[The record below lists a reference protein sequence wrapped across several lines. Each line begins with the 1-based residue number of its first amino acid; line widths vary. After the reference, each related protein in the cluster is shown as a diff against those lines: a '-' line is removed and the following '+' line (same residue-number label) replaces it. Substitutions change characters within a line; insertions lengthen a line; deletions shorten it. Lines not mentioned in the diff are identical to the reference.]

1 MSPRGRRAT
10 ARAALD
16 ERLLRL
22 SVMIFDI
29 DGTLTDGRI
38 FWVPGSGWTQ
48 MYSVRD
54 GMGIKRLQE
63 VGVEVAAISG
73 GESLSAQMR
82 MQSLGIKHVHF
93 GSQDKVAHF
102 ELLLEAL
109 HVDAER
115 CGYMGDELVDLPLLR
130 AVGFSAA
137 PPDAPREVRDQVD
150 FVPRRLAGHGAVRDV
165 CERVLAARNAG
176 SAAKARYRRRPKQ

>member
-1 MSPRGRRAT
+1 MNEDLDSLRA
-10 ARAALD
+10 RV
-16 ERLLRL
+16 RRL

-38 FWVPGSGWTQ
+38 FWVPASGWTQ

-63 VGVEVAAISG
+63 EGLTVAAISG
-73 GESLSAQMR
+73 GDSLSAQMR

-93 GSQDKVAHF
+93 GSHDKVAHF
-102 ELLLEAL
+102 EKLLGLLGVPAEA
-109 HVDAER
+109 
-115 CGYMGDELVDLPLLR
+115 CGYMGDETVDLALLR

-137 PPDAPREVRDQVD
+137 PPEAPDEVRAAVHYVAQRPAGFGAAREV
-150 FVPRRLAGHGAVRDV
+150 
-165 CERVLAARNAG
+165 CEFILRQ
-176 SAAKARYRRRPKQ
+176 RRPG

>member
-1 MSPRGRRAT
+1 MNQNLE
-10 ARAALD
+10 ALKV
-16 ERLLRL
+16 RVSRL

-38 FWVPGSGWTQ
+38 FWVPNSGWTQ

-63 VGVEVAAISG
+63 AGLEVAAISG
-73 GESLSAQMR
+73 GDSLSAQMR

-102 ELLLEAL
+102 EKLLEL
-109 HVDAER
+109 LKVSAEH
-115 CGYMGDELVDLPLLR
+115 CGYMGDEVVDLPLLK

-137 PPDAPREVRDQVD
+137 PPEAPDEVRAQVHYVAQRPAGFGAAREV
-150 FVPRRLAGHGAVRDV
+150 
-165 CERVLAARNAG
+165 CEFILRH
-176 SAAKARYRRRPKQ
+176 RPLP

>member
-1 MSPRGRRAT
+1 MNQDLQQLADRVS
-10 ARAALD
+10 
-16 ERLLRL
+16 RL

-38 FWVPGSGWTQ
+38 FWVPNSGWTQ

-63 VGVEVAAISG
+63 AGLEVAAISG
-73 GESLSAQMR
+73 GDSLSAQMR
-82 MQSLGIKHVHF
+82 MQSLGLKHVHF

-102 ELLLEAL
+102 ERLLGILD
-109 HVDAER
+109 VKAEH
-115 CGYMGDELVDLPLLR
+115 CGYMGDETVDLPLLR

-137 PPDAPREVRDQVD
+137 PPEAPDEVRSSVHYVAHRPAGMGAAREV
-150 FVPRRLAGHGAVRDV
+150 
-165 CERVLAARNAG
+165 CEFILKHRK
-176 SAAKARYRRRPKQ
+176 SP

>member
-1 MSPRGRRAT
+1 MNLDLD
-10 ARAALD
+10 ALKQ
-16 ERLLRL
+16 RISRL

-29 DGTLTDGRI
+29 DGTLTDGKI

-48 MYSVRD
+48 QYSVRD

-63 VGVEVAAISG
+63 AGLEVAAISG

-93 GSQDKVAHF
+93 GSQDKVARF
-102 ELLLEAL
+102 EHLLEILKVSA
-109 HVDAER
+109 DR
-115 CGYMGDELVDLPLLR
+115 CGYMGDEVVDIPLLK

-137 PPDAPREVRDQVD
+137 PPESPEEVRAVVHYVAQKPAGLGAAREVSEFILRH
-150 FVPRRLAGHGAVRDV
+150 RGA
-165 CERVLAARNAG
+165 
-176 SAAKARYRRRPKQ
+176 PI

>member
-1 MSPRGRRAT
+1 VN
-10 ARAALD
+10 LD
-16 ERLLRL
+16 HASLRERVSRL

-63 VGVEVAAISG
+63 AGLEVAAISG
-73 GESLSAQMR
+73 GDSLSAQVR

-102 ELLLEAL
+102 ENLLAL
-109 HVDAER
+109 LGVSAER
-115 CGYMGDELVDLPLLR
+115 CGYMGDEVVDLPLLYMGDEVVDLPLLR
-130 AVGFSAA
+130 AVGFSSA
-137 PPDAPREVRDQVD
+137 PPEAPEEVRAAVHYVARQ
-150 FVPRRLAGHGAVRDV
+150 PAGMGAARDV
-165 CERVLAARNAG
+165 CELILRHRNPA
-176 SAAKARYRRRPKQ
+176 P

>member
-1 MSPRGRRAT
+1 MNQDLESLK
-10 ARAALD
+10 ARVSG
-16 ERLLRL
+16 L

-63 VGVEVAAISG
+63 AGLEVAAISG
-73 GESLSAQMR
+73 GDSLSAQMR
-82 MQSLGIKHVHF
+82 MQSLGLKHVHF

-102 ELLLEAL
+102 ETLLEL
-109 HVDAER
+109 LEVTPDR
-115 CGYMGDELVDLPLLR
+115 CGYMGDELVDLPLLQ

-137 PPDAPREVRDQVD
+137 PPEAPDEVRARVHYVAQRAAGFGAAREVCEFILRH
-150 FVPRRLAGHGAVRDV
+150 RRA
-165 CERVLAARNAG
+165 
-176 SAAKARYRRRPKQ
+176 P

>member
-1 MSPRGRRAT
+1 VPRSRVSK
-10 ARAALD
+10 
-16 ERLLRL
+16 L
-22 SVMIFDI
+22 SLMIFDI

-48 MYSVRD
+48 QYSVRD
-54 GMGIKRLQE
+54 GMGIKRLQAH
-63 VGVEVAAISG
+63 GLEVAAISG

-93 GSQDKVAHF
+93 GSVDKVAHF
-102 ELLLEAL
+102 ERLLSQLGVSPE
-109 HVDAER
+109 H

-137 PPDAPREVRDQVD
+137 PPEAPDEVRAAVHYVAKTPAGFGAAREV
-150 FVPRRLAGHGAVRDV
+150 
-165 CERVLAARNAG
+165 CEFILRHRNAG
-176 SAAKARYRRRPKQ
+176 GE

>member
-1 MSPRGRRAT
+1 MNQNLES
-10 ARAALD
+10 LK
-16 ERLLRL
+16 ERVSRL

-38 FWVPGSGWTQ
+38 FWVPNSGWTQ

-63 VGVEVAAISG
+63 AGLEVAAISG
-73 GESLSAQMR
+73 GDSLSAQMR

-102 ELLLEAL
+102 EKLLELLQVTA
-109 HVDAER
+109 DR
-115 CGYMGDELVDLPLLR
+115 CGYMGDELVDLPLLK

-137 PPDAPREVRDQVD
+137 PPESPDEVRSQVHYVAQRPAGFGAGREV
-150 FVPRRLAGHGAVRDV
+150 
-165 CERVLAARNAG
+165 CEFILRHRQA
-176 SAAKARYRRRPKQ
+176 P

>member
-1 MSPRGRRAT
+1 MNQDLESLKTRVS
-10 ARAALD
+10 
-16 ERLLRL
+16 RL

-38 FWVPGSGWTQ
+38 FWVPNSGWTQ

-63 VGVEVAAISG
+63 AGLEVAAISG
-73 GESLSAQMR
+73 GDSLSAQMR
-82 MQSLGIKHVHF
+82 MQSLGLKHVHF

-102 ELLLEAL
+102 EKLLTLLNVTA
-109 HVDAER
+109 DR
-115 CGYMGDELVDLPLLR
+115 CGYMGDELVDLPLLK

-137 PPDAPREVRDQVD
+137 PPESPDEVRSQVHYVAQRPAGFGAAREV
-150 FVPRRLAGHGAVRDV
+150 
-165 CERVLAARNAG
+165 CEFILRHRQA
-176 SAAKARYRRRPKQ
+176 P

>member
-1 MSPRGRRAT
+1 VSLDLK
-10 ARAALD
+10 AL
-16 ERLLRL
+16 EQRVSRL

-38 FWVPGSGWTQ
+38 FWVPNSGWTQ

-63 VGVEVAAISG
+63 AGLEVAAISG
-73 GESLSAQMR
+73 GDSLSAQMR

-93 GSQDKVAHF
+93 GSVDKVAHF
-102 ELLLEAL
+102 ERLLGILQVKAEA
-109 HVDAER
+109 
-115 CGYMGDELVDLPLLR
+115 CGYMADELVDLPLLR

-137 PPDAPREVRDQVD
+137 PPEAPDEVRAAVHFVSQRPAGLGAAREV
-150 FVPRRLAGHGAVRDV
+150 
-165 CERVLAARNAG
+165 CEFILRHRKPAA
-176 SAAKARYRRRPKQ
+176 

>member
-1 MSPRGRRAT
+1 MNQDLEALK
-10 ARAALD
+10 ARVSS
-16 ERLLRL
+16 L

-38 FWVPGSGWTQ
+38 FWVPNSGWTQ

-63 VGVEVAAISG
+63 HGLEVAAISG
-73 GESLSAQMR
+73 GDSLSAQMR

-93 GSQDKVAHF
+93 GSVDKVAHF
-102 ELLLEAL
+102 EKLLQLLQVPPEQ
-109 HVDAER
+109 
-115 CGYMGDELVDLPLLR
+115 CGYMGDEVVDLPLLR

-137 PPDAPREVRDQVD
+137 PPEAPDEVRAAVHYVAQRAAGFGAAREVCEFILRHRS
-150 FVPRRLAGHGAVRDV
+150 PAG
-165 CERVLAARNAG
+165 
-176 SAAKARYRRRPKQ
+176 

>member
-1 MSPRGRRAT
+1 MNIESKDLRA
-10 ARAALD
+10 
-16 ERLLRL
+16 RLERL

-38 FWVPGSGWTQ
+38 FWVPNSGWTQ

-63 VGVEVAAISG
+63 AGIELAAISG
-73 GESLSAQMR
+73 GDSLSAQMR

-93 GSQDKVAHF
+93 GSNDKVEHF
-102 ELLLEAL
+102 EKLLEL
-109 HVDAER
+109 LKVDAAM
-115 CGYMGDELVDLPLLR
+115 CGYMGDETVDLPLLK

-137 PPDAPREVRDQVD
+137 PPESPDEVRSAVHYVAQK
-150 FVPRRLAGHGAVRDV
+150 PAGFGAVREV
-165 CERVLAARNAG
+165 CELILKHR
-176 SAAKARYRRRPKQ
+176 SKK

>member
-1 MSPRGRRAT
+1 MNQNLESLK
-10 ARAALD
+10 ARVAK
-16 ERLLRL
+16 L

-38 FWVPGSGWTQ
+38 FWVPQSGWTQ

-63 VGVEVAAISG
+63 SGLEVAAISG
-73 GESLSAQMR
+73 GDSLSAQMR

-93 GSQDKVAHF
+93 GSVDKVAHF
-102 ELLLEAL
+102 EKLLGLL
-109 HVDAER
+109 KVSAEH
-115 CGYMGDELVDLPLLR
+115 CGYMADEVVDLPLLQ

-137 PPDAPREVRDQVD
+137 PPESAEEVRAAVHYVAHKPAGFGAAREV
-150 FVPRRLAGHGAVRDV
+150 
-165 CERVLAARNAG
+165 CEFILKHRA
-176 SAAKARYRRRPKQ
+176 

>member
-1 MSPRGRRAT
+1 MNEDLEALK
-10 ARAALD
+10 ARVA
-16 ERLLRL
+16 RL

-38 FWVPGSGWTQ
+38 FWVPDSGWTQ

-63 VGVEVAAISG
+63 AGLEVAAISG
-73 GESLSAQMR
+73 GDSLSAQMR

-93 GSQDKVAHF
+93 GSQDKVAHL
-102 ELLLEAL
+102 EKLLQLLGVRA
-109 HVDAER
+109 DG
-115 CGYMGDELVDLPLLR
+115 CGYMGDEVVDLPLLR

-137 PPDAPREVRDQVD
+137 PPEAPEEVRAAVHYVAQR
-150 FVPRRLAGHGAVRDV
+150 PAGHGAAREV
-165 CERVLAARNAG
+165 CEFILRH
-176 SAAKARYRRRPKQ
+176 RRTPT

>member
-1 MSPRGRRAT
+1 MNLNQEALRA
-10 ARAALD
+10 
-16 ERLLRL
+16 RLARL

-63 VGVEVAAISG
+63 AGLEVAAISG
-73 GESLSAQMR
+73 GDSLSAQVR

-102 ELLLEAL
+102 ESLLQLL
-109 HVDAER
+109 GVPAET
-115 CGYMGDELVDLPLLR
+115 CGYMGDEVVDLPLLK

-137 PPDAPREVRDQVD
+137 PPESPEEVRAAVHY
-150 FVPRRLAGHGAVRDV
+150 VPQRPAGHGAAREV
-165 CERVLAARNAG
+165 CELILKHRKPA
-176 SAAKARYRRRPKQ
+176 P

>member
-1 MSPRGRRAT
+1 MNQDLEALRARV
-10 ARAALD
+10 A
-16 ERLLRL
+16 RL

-38 FWVPGSGWTQ
+38 FWVPNSGWTQ

-63 VGVEVAAISG
+63 AGLEVAAISG
-73 GESLSAQMR
+73 GDSLSAQMR

-93 GSQDKVAHF
+93 GSQDKVGHF
-102 ELLLEAL
+102 EKLLQLL
-109 HVDAER
+109 GVRAEG
-115 CGYMGDELVDLPLLR
+115 CGYMGDEVVDLPLLR

-137 PPDAPREVRDQVD
+137 PPEAPEEVRAAVHYVAQR
-150 FVPRRLAGHGAVRDV
+150 PAGHGAAREV
-165 CERVLAARNAG
+165 CEFILRHRATA
-176 SAAKARYRRRPKQ
+176 S

>member
-1 MSPRGRRAT
+1 MNED
-10 ARAALD
+10 LD
-16 ERLLRL
+16 SLRQRVRRL

-38 FWVPGSGWTQ
+38 FWVPASGWTQ

-63 VGVEVAAISG
+63 AGLTVAAISG
-73 GESLSAQMR
+73 GDSLSAQMR

-102 ELLLEAL
+102 EKLLALLGVQAEA
-109 HVDAER
+109 
-115 CGYMGDELVDLPLLR
+115 CGYMGDETVDLPLLR

-137 PPDAPREVRDQVD
+137 PPEAPDEVRAAVHYVAQRPAGFGAAREVCE
-150 FVPRRLAGHGAVRDV
+150 FVLRQRR
-165 CERVLAARNAG
+165 
-176 SAAKARYRRRPKQ
+176 